1 MMVAVRQDDSA
12 LERVTFSDPPYQTK
26 KTLRLIRISRI
37 SDSNFRCW
45 AGAWPVIEG

>member
-1 MMVAVRQDDSA
+1 MMVARFG
-12 LERVTFSDPPYQTK
+12 RMIPHWNGCPCDPPCQTK

-45 AGAWPVIEG
+45 AGA